1 MKNGVT
7 ETGFEYEFDERNL
20 DDMRFVDILTVV
32 VDDNSSILDKLSGIS
47 KLLTMLLGDEQK
59 KRLYEHIG
67 KSYDGRV
74 PREALENALEQI
86 MNGAGKDAEKN
97 C

>member
-7 ETGFEYEFDERNL
+7 ASGFEYEFDERNL

-32 VDDNSSILDKLSGIS
+32 VDDNSSLLDKLSGIS

-59 KRLYEHIG
+59 KRLYDHIG
-67 KSYDGRV
+67 KDYDGRV
-74 PREALENALEQI
+74 PREALENALEEI

>member
-1 MKNGVT
+1 MKNGIT
-7 ETGFEYEFDERNL
+7 STGFEYEFDERNL
-20 DDMRFVDILTVV
+20 DDMRFVDVLTVV
-32 VDDNSSILDKLSGIS
+32 VDDNSSMLDKLSGIS
-47 KLLTMLLGDEQK
+47 KLLTMLLGEEQK
-59 KRLYEHIG
+59 KALYEHIG

-74 PREALENALEQI
+74 PRDALENALEEI